1 MSSPVA
7 FGILAGI
14 GQPHAMRFLPRTSPT
29 WPTTTACWRSMLLA
43 GTCVVFTRRTV
54 RLVGPTAVMVQF
66 RLNTP
71 PGRIPFAK
79 LTVCVSQ
86 GRALKAMLL

>member
-1 MSSPVA
+1 
-7 FGILAGI
+7 
-14 GQPHAMRFLPRTSPT
+14 
-29 WPTTTACWRSMLLA
+29 MLLA